1 MELKPETI
9 KKQIEENFLRQQYI
23 RKLKSSNQ

>member
-9 KKQIEENFLRQQYI
+9 KKQIEENFLRKQYK